1 MPKTDPIESTRNIG
15 IIAHI
20 DAGKT
25 TTTERILFYTGVS
38 QRIGEVH
45 DGKAVMDW
53 MDQEQERG
61 ITITSAATTCFWRG
75 CRVNIIDTPGHV
87 DFTIEVERSLRVL
100 DGVVA
105 VFCAVGGVQP
115 QSETVWRQSD
125 RYGVPRLAFINKMD
139 RQGADHLRCVS
150 EIRERLLAKP
160 VLLQLPIG
168 REDKFEGVVDLLE
181 MKAYYYSRDPREPQS
196 IREEEVPPA
205 MAEEARA
212 ARANIVELLA
222 DVDENLVE
230 DFLEGR
236 EVDAARLRSIVRR
249 GTLELKCVPVLL
261 GSAFKN
267 KGVQPLLDAVV
278 DYLPSPADI
287 RPVEGANPKG
297 GVETRTADPG
307 APFSALAFK
316 LWNDAYAGHLTF
328 LRVYSGTVR
337 TGDQVYNSVKGTRE
351 RVGRLLKMHANKRE
365 EIKEAAAGDIVAA
378 VGLKNSATGDTLCS
392 ESSPIVLGNMVI
404 PEPVI
409 HSAVNV
415 KSKDDQDKLSA
426 ALAKLAAED
435 PSFRVRTDPETG
447 ETVMSGMGELHLE
460 ILAERLRREFKLQ
473 VALGAP
479 QVAYRETITKAVEA
493 EGRHVKQTGGHG
505 QYAVVELRLEPLPP
519 GSGLVY
525 ETEVVGGTVPKE
537 YHNSVGE
544 GVMDACRRGGVR
556 AGFPVTDLKAVL
568 FDGSYHEVDSSE
580 MAFATAGS
588 LGLREGLKKGGS
600 VILEPVMDLEI
611 VTPEDY
617 TGDVI
622 RDVSSRR
629 GRIVSQEARGRI
641 QVIKGE
647 VPLANMFG
655 YSTELRGRTQGRA
668 VFSMQFGKY
677 QELPEGAAQA
687 LVLERERQRDARGG
701 PAAGRAARR

>member
-1 MPKTDPIESTRNIG
+1 LPKTDPIESTRNIG

>member
-1 MPKTDPIESTRNIG
+1 LSSTPALDSTRNIG

-38 QRIGEVH
+38 HRIGEVH
-45 DGKAVMDW
+45 DGKAAMDF

-75 CRVNIIDTPGHV
+75 CRINIIDTPGHV

-125 RYGVPRLAFINKMD
+125 RYGVPRVAFINKMD
-139 RQGADHLRCVS
+139 RSGADHLRCLT
-150 EIRERLLAKP
+150 EIRERLLARP
-160 VLLQLPIG
+160 VLLQLPVG
-168 REDKFEGVVDLLE
+168 REEKFEGVIDLVE
-181 MKAYYYSRDPREPQS
+181 MKALMYSKDPREPQVFT
-196 IREEEVPPA
+196 EGPVPK
-205 MAEEARA
+205 ELLDEAKA
-212 ARANIVELLA
+212 ARATLIEQLA
-222 DVDENLVE
+222 DIDESLVE
-230 DFLEGR
+230 DYLEAR
-236 EVDAARLRSIVRR
+236 EVEADRLKRIIRE
-249 GTLELKCVPVLL
+249 GTLALNCVPVLV

-278 DYLPSPADI
+278 DYLPSPRDI
-287 RPVEGANPKG
+287 PPVKGVNPKG
-297 GVETRTADPG
+297 EDVTRPADPD
-307 APFSALAFK
+307 APLSALVFK
-316 LWNDAYAGHLTF
+316 LWNDPYSGHLAF
-328 LRVYSGTVR
+328 LRIYSGSVK
-337 TGDQVYNSVKGTRE
+337 TGDQVLNSVKGTRE

-365 EIKEAAAGDIVAA
+365 EIKEALAGDIVAA

-392 ESSPIVLGNMVI
+392 DADPIVLGDMLI

-409 HSAVNV
+409 HTAVSPRNN
-415 KSKDDQDKLSA
+415 DDQDKLSQ
-426 ALAKLAAED
+426 ALSKLAAED
-435 PSFRVRTDPETG
+435 PSFRVRTDPETS

-460 ILAERLRREFKLQ
+460 ILAERLRREFKIQ
-473 VALGAP
+473 VDLGAP
-479 QVAYRETITKAVEA
+479 QVAYRETVTKTVEA
-493 EGRHVKQTGGHG
+493 EGRHIKQTGGHG
-505 QYAVVELRLEPLPP
+505 QYAVVELRIEPLEP
-519 GSGLVY
+519 GSGVVY
-525 ETEVVGGTVPKE
+525 ETAVVGGSVPKE

-544 GVMDACRRGGVR
+544 GAVNACRKGGIR
-556 AGFPVTDLKAVL
+556 AGFPVTDIKITL
-568 FDGSYHEVDSSE
+568 FDGSFHEVDSSE

-588 LGLREGLKKGGS
+588 IGLKEGLRKAGS

-622 RDVSSRR
+622 RDISSRR
-629 GRIVSQEARGRI
+629 GRIISQESRGRI

-677 QELPEGAAQA
+677 QELPEAAAQQ
-687 LVLERERQRDARGG
+687 LIQERERQKEARRA

>member
-1 MPKTDPIESTRNIG
+1 LSRTDAIDQTRNIG

-75 CRVNIIDTPGHV
+75 CRINIIDTPGHV

-125 RYGVPRLAFINKMD
+125 RYGVPRVAFINKMD
-139 RQGADHLRCVS
+139 RQVADHARCVS
-150 EIRERLLAKP
+150 EIRERLLARP

-168 REDKFEGVVDLLE
+168 REERFEGVVDLIE
-181 MKAYYYSRDPREPQS
+181 MKALLYSRDPREPQK
-196 IREEEVPPA
+196 ITEGPIPDGLA
-205 MAEEARA
+205 DEARA
-212 ARANIVELLA
+212 ARAALVEALA
-222 DVDENLVE
+222 DVDESLVE

-236 EVDAARLRSIVRR
+236 EVDAARLRRIVRE
-249 GTLELKCVPVLL
+249 GTLALKCVPVLL

-287 RPVEGANPKG
+287 RPVQGVTPKG
-297 GVETRTADPG
+297 ADETRPADPD
-307 APFSALAFK
+307 APFSALVFK

-337 TGDQVYNSVKGTRE
+337 TGDQVFNSAKGTRE

-365 EIKEAAAGDIVAA
+365 EIKEAGAGDIVAA
-378 VGLKNSATGDTLCS
+378 VGLKNSATGETLCD
-392 ESSPIVLGNMVI
+392 EKAPIILGNMVI

-409 HSAVNV
+409 HSAVTVRN
-415 KSKDDQDKLSA
+415 KDDQDKLSA

-435 PSFRVRTDPETG
+435 PSFRVRTDPETS

-473 VALGAP
+473 VELGAP
-479 QVAYRETITKAVEA
+479 QVAYRETVTRAVEA
-493 EGRHVKQTGGHG
+493 EGRLVKQTGGHG
-505 QYAVVELRLEPLPP
+505 QYAVVQLRIEPAEP
-519 GSGLVY
+519 GAGVVY

-537 YHNSVGE
+537 YHAAVGE
-544 GVMDACRRGGVR
+544 GVAEACRRGGVR
-556 AGFPVTDLKAVL
+556 AGFPVTDVKVTL

-580 MAFATAGS
+580 MAFSTAGS
-588 LGLREGLKKGGS
+588 LGLREGLAKAGS

-629 GRIVSQEARGRI
+629 GRIVSQEQRGRI

-677 QELPEGAAQA
+677 QVLPEGAAQA
-687 LVLERERQRDARGG
+687 LIQERERQKEARRA

>member
-1 MPKTDPIESTRNIG
+1 LSTTDPIDSTRNIG

-139 RQGADHLRCVS
+139 RQGADYERCLT
-150 EIRERLLAKP
+150 EIRERLLARP

-168 REDKFEGVVDLLE
+168 REEKFEGVVDLLE

-196 IREEEVPPA
+196 FREEAVPPG
-205 MAEEARA
+205 MLEEARV
-212 ARANIVELLA
+212 ARANAVELLA
-222 DVDENLVE
+222 DVDESLVE

-236 EVDAARLRSIVRR
+236 EVDAARLRAIIRR
-249 GTLELKCVPVLL
+249 GTLELKCVPVLV

-278 DYLPSPADI
+278 DYLPSPKDI
-287 RPVEGANPKG
+287 RPVTGMGPKG
-297 GVETRTADPG
+297 EEETRPADPA

-328 LRVYSGTVR
+328 LRIYSGTVKS
-337 TGDQVYNSVKGTRE
+337 GEQVYNSVKGTRE

-378 VGLKNSATGDTLCS
+378 VGLKNSSTGETLCS
-392 ESSPIVLGNMVI
+392 EASPIVLGNMVI

-409 HSAVNV
+409 HSAVTVRN
-415 KSKDDQDKLSA
+415 KDEQDKLSS
-426 ALAKLAAED
+426 ALAKLSAED
-435 PSFRVRTDPETG
+435 PSFRVRTDSETG

-473 VALGAP
+473 VELGAP
-479 QVAYRETITKAVEA
+479 QVAYRETVTKAVEA

-505 QYAVVELRLEPLPP
+505 QFAVVELRLEPLPP

-525 ETEVVGGTVPKE
+525 ETAVVGGTVPKE

-544 GVMDACRRGGVR
+544 GVLDACRRGGVR
-556 AGFPVTDLKAVL
+556 AGFPVTDLKVTL
-568 FDGSYHEVDSSE
+568 FDGAFHEVDSSE

-588 LGLREGLKKGGS
+588 LGLKEGLRKAGS

-617 TGDVI
+617 TGEVI

-687 LVLERERQRDARGG
+687 LVQERERQKDARGG

>member
-1 MPKTDPIESTRNIG
+1 
-15 IIAHI
+15 
-20 DAGKT
+20 
-25 TTTERILFYTGVS
+25 
-38 QRIGEVH
+38 
-45 DGKAVMDW
+45 MDW

-115 QSETVWRQSD
+115 QTETVWRQSD
-125 RYGVPRLAFINKMD
+125 RYGVPRLAFVNKMD
-139 RQGADHLRCVS
+139 RQGADHARCVS
-150 EIRERLLAKP
+150 EIRERLLARP
-160 VLLQLPIG
+160 VLLQLPVG
-168 REDKFEGVVDLLE
+168 REDRFEGVVDLLE
-181 MKAYYYSRDPREPQS
+181 MKALIYSKDPREPQAVTEAP
-196 IREEEVPPA
+196 IPEG
-205 MAEEARA
+205 MLEEARA
-212 ARANIVELLA
+212 ARAALVEALA
-222 DVDENLVE
+222 DVDESLVE

-236 EVDAARLRSIVRR
+236 EVAPDRLRRIIRE
-249 GTLELKCVPVLL
+249 GTLALKCVPVLL

-287 RPVEGANPKG
+287 PPVAGNAPG
-297 GVETRTADPG
+297 GGEETRAADPA

-337 TGDQVYNSVKGTRE
+337 TGDQVYNSAKGTRE

-365 EIKEAAAGDIVAA
+365 EIREAGAGDIVAA
-378 VGLKNSATGDTLCS
+378 VGLKNSSTGDTLCD
-392 ESSPIVLGNMVI
+392 EKAPRILGEMVI

-409 HSAVNV
+409 HSAVTVRN
-415 KSKDDQDKLSA
+415 KDEQDKLAA
-426 ALAKLAAED
+426 ALGKLAAED
-435 PSFRVRTDPETG
+435 PSFRVRTDPETS

-460 ILAERLRREFKLQ
+460 ILAERLRREFKIQ
-473 VALGAP
+473 VELGAP
-479 QVAYRETITKAVEA
+479 QVAYRETVTKTVEA

-505 QYAVVELRLEPLPP
+505 QFAVVELRIEPLEP
-519 GSGLVY
+519 GSGVVY
-525 ETEVVGGTVPKE
+525 ETSVVGGTVPKE
-537 YHNSVGE
+537 YHASVGE
-544 GVMDACRRGGVR
+544 GVLEACRRGGVR
-556 AGFPVTDLKAVL
+556 AGFPVTDIKVTL
-568 FDGSYHEVDSSE
+568 FDGAFHEVDSSE

-588 LGLREGLKKGGS
+588 IGLKEGLRLAGS

-617 TGDVI
+617 VGDVI
-622 RDVSSRR
+622 RDVSARR
-629 GRIVSQEARGRI
+629 GRIVSQEQRDRI
-641 QVIKGE
+641 QVVKGE

-687 LVLERERQRDARGG
+687 LILERERQKEARRA

>member
-1 MPKTDPIESTRNIG
+1 LTATDPIERTRNIG

-75 CRVNIIDTPGHV
+75 CRINIIDTPGHV

-100 DGVVA
+100 DGAVA

-125 RYGVPRLAFINKMD
+125 RYGVPRVAFINKMD
-139 RQGADHLRCVS
+139 RQGADYGRCLS
-150 EIRERLLAKP
+150 EIRERLLARP
-160 VLLQLPIG
+160 VLLQLPVG
-168 REDKFEGVVDLLE
+168 REEKFEGVVDLLE
-181 MKAYYYSRDPREPQS
+181 MKAFLYSRDPREPQAVT
-196 IREEEVPPA
+196 EVPVPPA
-205 MAEEARA
+205 MLEEAKADRA
-212 ARANIVELLA
+212 ALVEQLA
-222 DVDENLVE
+222 DVDDSLVE

-236 EVDAARLRSIVRR
+236 EVEAGRLRQVIRA
-249 GTLELKCVPVLL
+249 GTLGLKCVPVLL

-278 DYLPSPADI
+278 DFLPSPRDI
-287 RPVEGANPKG
+287 PPVEGTSPKG
-297 GVETRTADPG
+297 EAEERPDDLS
-307 APFSALAFK
+307 APFSALVFK
-316 LWNDAYAGHLTF
+316 LWNDPYAGHLTF

-337 TGDQVYNSVKGTRE
+337 TGDQVFNSVKGTRE
-351 RVGRLLKMHANKRE
+351 RIGRLLKMHANKRE
-365 EIKEAAAGDIVAA
+365 EIKEAGAGDIVAA
-378 VGLKNSATGDTLCS
+378 VGLKNSSTGETLCS
-392 ESSPIVLGNMVI
+392 EQAPVVLGNLVI

-409 HSAVNV
+409 HSAVTARN
-415 KSKDDQDKLSA
+415 KDDQDKLSA

-435 PSFRVRTDPETG
+435 PSFRVRTDPETS

-460 ILAERLRREFKLQ
+460 ILAERLRREFKIQ
-473 VALGAP
+473 ADLGAP
-479 QVAYRETITKAVEA
+479 QVAYRETITREVEA
-493 EGRHVKQTGGHG
+493 EGKHVKQTGGHG
-505 QYAVVELRLEPLPP
+505 QYAVVELRLSPLPP

-537 YHNSVGE
+537 YHNAVGE
-544 GVMDACRRGGVR
+544 GVTEACRRGGVR
-556 AGFPVTDLKAVL
+556 AGFPVTDLKVVL

-580 MAFATAGS
+580 MAFSVAGS
-588 LGLREGLKKGGS
+588 LGLREGLRKAGS

-611 VTPEDY
+611 VTPDDY

-687 LVLERERQRDARGG
+687 LIQERERQRDARGG